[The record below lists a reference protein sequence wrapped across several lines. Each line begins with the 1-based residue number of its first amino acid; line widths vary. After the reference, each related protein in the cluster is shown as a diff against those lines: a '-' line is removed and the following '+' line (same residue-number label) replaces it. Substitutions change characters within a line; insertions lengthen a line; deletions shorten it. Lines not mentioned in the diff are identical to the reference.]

1 MKSCILHSNPCR
13 NQRPWRAVP
22 LAVALAAAAVLVAPS
37 APAEVL
43 LLKQAIE
50 QEPVNGPGGVPRP
63 TRGLTM
69 EQVRQRFGAPVKE
82 LPWVGDPPITR
93 WVYDRFTVYFEGNRV
108 INSVV
113 NR

>member
-1 MKSCILHSNPCR
+1 MKSFTSR
-13 NQRPWRAVP
+13 TTAVRDTWP
-22 LAVALAAAAVLVAPS
+22 LQAVALAAALAAAAVLAPPP
-37 APAEVL
+37 AHAEVL

-50 QEPVNGPGGVPRP
+50 QEPVNGPGGIPRP

-69 EQVRQRFGAPVKE
+69 KQVRQRFGEPVKE

-93 WVYDRFTVYFEGNRV
+93 WVYDRFTVYFEGRHV